1 MPTPVKSSMYRLTF
15 DPRLAKAEKIKE
27 AIDAILHHVGCG
39 SCGRLSTIDLH
50 IAERE
55 LTLPHAI
62 EGLVSAT
69 EIIK

>member
-1 MPTPVKSSMYRLTF
+1 MPNTQKPTSYRLTF
-15 DPRLAKAEKIKE
+15 DPRLAKADKIKE

-55 LTLPHAI
+55 ITLPRAI
-62 EGLVSAT
+62 EGLVTAT
-69 EIIK
+69 EIVK

>member
-1 MPTPVKSSMYRLTF
+1 MPTSEKPTSYRLTF
-15 DPRLAKAEKIKE
+15 DPRLAKADKIKE

-55 LTLPHAI
+55 LTLPRSI
-62 EGLVSAT
+62 EGLVRAS
-69 EIIK
+69 EISK